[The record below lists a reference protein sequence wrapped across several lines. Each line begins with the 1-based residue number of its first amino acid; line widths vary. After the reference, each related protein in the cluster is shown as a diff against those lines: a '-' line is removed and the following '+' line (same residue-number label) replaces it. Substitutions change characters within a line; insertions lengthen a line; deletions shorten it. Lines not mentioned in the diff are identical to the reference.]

1 MCLLHSFPPFVFP
14 QVIEDEKARLLLKK
28 GIPCRN
34 PWVKIFIERSNGDH
48 DAPVGLHIRP
58 A

>member
-1 MCLLHSFPPFVFP
+1 LHSFPPFVFP